1 MIRLY
6 SNENFD
12 FQVVEYL
19 RKLGF
24 DVLTALEAG
33 RANQRIPDEEV
44 LAFAIAENRA
54 VLTFNRKDFFRLHK
68 ITPNHSGI
76 IACTYDAN
84 YERLAT
90 RINEEITKQDLML
103 NGKLV
108 RVYRPS

>member
-54 VLTFNRKDFFRLHK
+54 VLTFNRKDFLGYTRLPLITQASLPVHTMLIMKGLQLALMKKLPNK
-68 ITPNHSGI
+68 I
-76 IACTYDAN
+76 
-84 YERLAT
+84 
-90 RINEEITKQDLML
+90 
-103 NGKLV
+103 
-108 RVYRPS
+108 